1 MQDEITLIHEKRK
14 NIFLLFFC
22 LLFIIAISYL
32 MVNSITNKV
41 ITSIE
46 DARTEYRPVVK
57 NLNTSAEAAGAGVR
71 QIAQSG
77 KVAIEQFSEQLP
89 QSVAESVADVKK
101 EYASSQGAVVG
112 EYTVLKSTMDIEYQ
126 QLKQE
131 LMQLKSDMRRDV
143 DWAKSE
149 LAQWRVMITWISLAF
164 GLILTLMSIQDIL
177 ENLRWFISLIKE
189 LFTRNKEKNEHVA
202 S

>member
-1 MQDEITLIHEKRK
+1 
-14 NIFLLFFC
+14 
-22 LLFIIAISYL
+22 
-32 MVNSITNKV
+32 
-41 ITSIE
+41 
-46 DARTEYRPVVK
+46 
-57 NLNTSAEAAGAGVR
+57 
-71 QIAQSG
+71 
-77 KVAIEQFSEQLP
+77 
-89 QSVAESVADVKK
+89 
-101 EYASSQGAVVG
+101 VG

-149 LAQWRVMITWISLAF
+149 LAQWRVMITWISLVF

-189 LFTRNKEKNEHVA
+189 YSNLA
-202 S
+202 